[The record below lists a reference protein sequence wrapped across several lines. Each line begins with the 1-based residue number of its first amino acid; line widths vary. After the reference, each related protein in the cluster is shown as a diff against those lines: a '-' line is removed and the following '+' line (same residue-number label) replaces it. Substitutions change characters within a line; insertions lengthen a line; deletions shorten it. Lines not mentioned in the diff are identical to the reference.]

1 MMTHI
6 LSNLSN
12 EYQYIVETLE
22 DKLYDEDDPLNIER
36 VREKVF
42 VKYDQMNKQ

>member
-6 LSNLSN
+6 LSNLSK
-12 EYQYIVETLE
+12 EYQNIVETLE